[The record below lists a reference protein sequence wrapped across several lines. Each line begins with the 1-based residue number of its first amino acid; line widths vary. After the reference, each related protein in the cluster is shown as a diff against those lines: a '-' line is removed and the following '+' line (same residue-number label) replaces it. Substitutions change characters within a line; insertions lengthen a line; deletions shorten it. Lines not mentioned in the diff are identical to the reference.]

1 MRKGCA
7 GFGYDPKETSNHFYI
22 VKPKERTEPVEVY
35 ERFAWADAPETAQP
49 LADADVLKLVVP
61 RKKWNAV
68 QKEVTAEFNRRLKAA
83 KKPIGKFAVGGTA
96 VERQLGKE
104 LLVLLWGIEHNEVR
118 GIPRAIRNW
127 LGLQPE
133 ERWWLYTMTN
143 ATSGKLGDKRG
154 WRMALRYILCENPVE
169 EAQELDLIQPL
180 PQGEGDRVSGGEG
193 PLHGKCQ
200 STQSQCAGARTTTEG
215 QEEQAK

>member
-22 VKPKERTEPVEVY
+22 VKPKDRTEPVEVY

-154 WRMALRYILCENPVE
+154 WRMALRYILCENPVTWSE
-169 EAQELDLIQPL
+169 GSSQPL
-180 PQGEGDRVSGGEG
+180 APLSEGGRAACGGGCDED
-193 PLHGKCQ
+193 GK
-200 STQSQCAGARTTTEG
+200 G
-215 QEEQAK
+215 QKQ

>member
-22 VKPKERTEPVEVY
+22 VKPKDRTEPVEVY

-154 WRMALRYILCENPVE
+154 WRMALRYILCENPVD
-169 EAQELDLIQPL
+169 EAQEINLTWSEGSSQPL
-180 PQGEGDRVSGGEG
+180 APLSEGGE
-193 PLHGKCQ
+193 PLA
-200 STQSQCAGARTTTEG
+200 AGGVTKTERDKNN
-215 QEEQAK
+215 E